1 MKELYFT
8 VGMSIEDAISFLNDN
23 AKKYGY
29 ECYGVFNGKEIFS
42 SETEDQIYKKITG
55 NNKDEFNRK
64 LEEDIAE
71 HKRIEIEFKRKIP
84 FLITEYIRKAD
95 GVIPVENIPLWN
107 KIVPIRLND
116 IYRGM
121 ELDCWLDLIKIMNS
135 DETDEKIMV
144 QCETLFNEQGHSGMS
159 ASLVLRGLEE
169 LHSKGKIVS
178 DYIKKIE
185 L

>member
-8 VGMSIEDAISFLNDN
+8 GGMSIEDAISFLNDS
-23 AKKYGY
+23 AKNDGY

-42 SETEDQIYKKITG
+42 TESEDEIYKKITG
-55 NNKDEFNRK
+55 NNKDEFNK
-64 LEEDIAE
+64 KIEEDLAE
-71 HKRIEIEFKRKIP
+71 HKRIENEFKRKMP
-84 FLITEYIRKAD
+84 VLITEYIRKAD
-95 GVIPVENIPLWN
+95 GVIPVEKIPLWN
-107 KIVPIRLND
+107 KMVPIRLND
-116 IYRGM
+116 LYRGM

-135 DETDEKIMV
+135 DETDEEIMS
-144 QCETLFNEQGHSGMS
+144 QCKKLFNEQGHSGMS

-169 LHSKGKIVS
+169 LHDKGKMVA